1 MEQLQVPRG
10 SGIVLV
16 VDDSEANLKLLAMA
30 LDGVAD
36 VMVASNG
43 REALEAVAQE
53 SPDLIVLDIRM
64 PEMDGYQVCVALKAN
79 PHTREIPVIFVSGL
93 SDIDDKARGFAHGA
107 VDFIGKP
114 FDIAEVR
121 MRVTTQ
127 LHLKQAM
134 AALARSNEDLEHRV
148 RQRTTDLQRALERY
162 RKSSIDTIFR
172 LSKAAEYKDDDT
184 GAHVIR
190 MAYFS
195 RIIARTMGLPQEL
208 VDGVFYAAPM
218 HDVGKIGIPDR
229 ILGKK
234 GKLDEEEWRVMK
246 LHPIIGSRI
255 LEKGDSEL
263 IAMAEVI
270 ALSHHEKWDG
280 SGYPHRLGG
289 TDIPLVGRIVAVADV
304 FDAVTSHRPYKEAM
318 SFQDAMKI
326 LEEGRGRHFDPAVIE
341 AFFAAMDEIATIKKS
356 YSDQSSQ
363 QLTGAELS
371 IPSAVKGEFQ

>member
-1 MEQLQVPRG
+1 MNQAKTPVGAGL
-10 SGIVLV
+10 VLV
-16 VDDSEANLKLLAMA
+16 VDDSEANLKLLTMA
-30 LDGVAD
+30 LDGAAD
-36 VMVASNG
+36 IMVASNG
-43 REALEAVAQE
+43 REALEAVAME
-53 SPDLIVLDIRM
+53 RPDLIVLDIRM
-64 PEMDGYQVCVALKAN
+64 PEMDGYQVCTALKRD
-79 PHTREIPVIFVSGL
+79 PHTRDIPVIFVSGL
-93 SDIDDKARGFAHGA
+93 SDIDDKARGFALGA

-134 AALARSNEDLEHRV
+134 AALSRSNEDLELRV
-148 RQRTTDLQRALERY
+148 RQRTSDLQQALDRY

-195 RIIARTMGLPQEL
+195 RIIARTMGLPGEM
-208 VDGVFYAAPM
+208 VDGLFYAAPM

-263 IAMAEVI
+263 IALAEII
-270 ALSHHEKWDG
+270 AISHHEKWDG
-280 SGYPHRLGG
+280 SGYPYRLGG
-289 TDIPLVGRIVAVADV
+289 ADIPLVGRIVAVADV
-304 FDAVTSHRPYKEAM
+304 FDAVTSQRPYKEAM
-318 SFQDAMKI
+318 SLQDALKI
-326 LEEGRGRHFDPAVIE
+326 IEEGRGKHFDPAVVE
-341 AFFAAMDEIATIKKS
+341 AFFAAMDEIITIKKS
-356 YSDQSSQ
+356 YSDQSAQSFPTPDPA
-363 QLTGAELS
+363 L
-371 IPSAVKGEFQ
+371 PCAVKGEFQ